1 MAVQKSTKGIT
12 IDEIAAFAKR
22 KGFVF
27 PSSEIYGSLAGFW
40 DYGPLG
46 VEMKRNIVNELWKN
60 FVTGRKDIVGI
71 DGSII
76 THLNVWKASGHVKS
90 FTDSL
95 VECKKCKSR
104 FRADSLIEETLGISV
119 DGLSL
124 ERMNEIIIK
133 DKIKCPKCGNGLEAA
148 KTFNLMFKTHVGP
161 EGETE
166 AYLRPE
172 TAQSIFINYEQVQR
186 TARLKLPFG
195 IAQVGKA
202 FRNEISPRNFLFRSR
217 EFEMFEIEFFLHPDK
232 LDECSLRDM
241 EDYELLIFSREEQ
254 KNKKEAVK
262 ISVANAIKKK
272 IFKTKW
278 HAYWLAQF
286 HKFFCSLGIDS
297 EKLRLRQHLEEEL
310 SHYASDTWDIEYCF
324 PFGWKEIH
332 GCANR
337 TDFDLRQHMKESG
350 KDLQYF
356 DEQTQQKIIPHVIE
370 PSQGIDRLFLAF
382 LIDAY
387 QKEKERTVLKIH
399 PILAP
404 IKIGVFPLVN
414 REGMPEKAEKIFEE
428 LRKEFSCF
436 YDDSGS
442 IGRRYAR
449 QDEAGTPF
457 CITIDGETIKKGIV
471 TIRDR
476 GSMKQISVKTE
487 NLADTI
493 RKLMAGEKFEK
504 AGKLIKYI

>member
-1 MAVQKSTKGIT
+1 MAEQKKAVSIE
-12 IDEIAAFAKR
+12 EIAAFAKR

-46 VEMKRNIVNELWKN
+46 VELKRKIVNELWKN
-60 FVTGRKDIVGI
+60 FVTGRSDVVGI
-71 DGSII
+71 EGSII
-76 THLNVWKASGHVKS
+76 GHPSVWQASGHVKS
-90 FTDSL
+90 FTDPL

-104 FRADSLIEETLGISV
+104 FRADTLIEEALGISV
-119 DGLSL
+119 DGLSM
-124 ERMNEIIIK
+124 EKMNDIIK
-133 DKIKCPKCGNGLEAA
+133 KDNIKCPKCGNGLEAA
-148 KTFNLMFKTHVGP
+148 KTFNLMFKTHVGSV
-161 EGETE
+161 EDESA

-217 EFEMFEIEFFLHPDK
+217 EFEIFEIEYFLHPQK
-232 LDECSLRDM
+232 LDDCSDFKHV
-241 EDYELLIFSREEQ
+241 EGYELLIYSREEQ
-254 KNKKEAVK
+254 KNKKNAKKMKIGEAF
-262 ISVANAIKKK
+262 KKG

-278 HAYWLAQF
+278 HAYWLGQF
-286 HKFFCSLGIDS
+286 HKFFCSLGISS

-310 SHYASDTWDIEYCF
+310 SHYASDTWDIEYKF

-337 TDFDLRQHMKESG
+337 TDYDLKQHMKESG

-356 DEQTQQKIIPHVIE
+356 DEETKEKIMPYVIE
-370 PSQGIDRLFLAF
+370 PSQGIDRALLAL

-387 QKEKERTVLKIH
+387 FEEKERIVLKLH
-399 PILAP
+399 PKLAP
-404 IKIGVFPLVN
+404 VEIGIFPLVN
-414 REGMPEKAEKIFEE
+414 REGMPEKAKEIFNL
-428 LRKEFSCF
+428 LRGFSCF

-442 IGRRYAR
+442 VGRRYR
-449 QDEAGTPF
+449 RMDEIGTPF
-457 CITIDGETIKKGIV
+457 CVTIDGDTLKKGTV
-471 TIRDR
+471 TVRDR
-476 GSMKQISVKTE
+476 DSMKQICVSEKD
-487 NLADTI
+487 LAETLK
-493 RKLMAGEKFEK
+493 KLINQEIKFEK
-504 AGKLIKYI
+504 AGKLVK